1 MPVAMDWDTPER
13 KIIRVTFIGEWS
25 VDEIHRMLTK
35 RNSMMECVNH
45 PVHQILDMTASTS
58 SPSNLLSVTSRA
70 ELPAN
75 KTGSLV
81 VVVNASNYVKSV
93 AKIMKRLS
101 PRLFEGIYAVDS
113 LEEAYAKI
121 AEQFGQPVS

>member
-1 MPVAMDWDTPER
+1 MPVAMDWENPER
-13 KIIRVTFIGEWS
+13 KIIRVTFLGEWN
-25 VDEIHRMLTK
+25 VDDIHRMITK
-35 RNSMMECVNH
+35 RNSMMECVNY

-70 ELPAN
+70 ELPPN

-81 VVVNASNYVKSV
+81 LVVNASNYIKSV

-101 PRLFEGIYAVDS
+101 PRLFEGIYAVNS
-113 LEEAYAKI
+113 LDEAYSKI
-121 AEQFGQPVS
+121 AEQFGQPV

>member
-13 KIIRVTFIGEWS
+13 KIIRVTFIGEWN
-25 VDEIHRMLTK
+25 VDDIHRMLTK

-70 ELPAN
+70 ELPPN
-75 KTGSLV
+75 KNGSLV
-81 VVVNASNYVKSV
+81 LIVNSSNYLKSV
-93 AKIMKRLS
+93 GKIMKRLS
-101 PRLFEGIYAVDS
+101 PPLFEGIYAVYS
-113 LEEAYAKI
+113 LDEAYAKI
-121 AEQFGQPVS
+121 AEQFAQPVS

>member
-1 MPVAMDWDTPER
+1 MPVAMDWETSER
-13 KIIRVTFIGEWS
+13 KIIRITFLGEWD
-25 VDEIHRMLTK
+25 VDDIHHMITK

-58 SPSNLLSVTSRA
+58 SPSNLLSITSRA

-81 VVVNASNYVKSV
+81 LVVNASNYIKSV
-93 AKIMKRLS
+93 GSIMKRLS
-101 PRLFEGIYAVDS
+101 PRLFEGIYAVHS
-113 LEEAYAKI
+113 VEEAYAKI
-121 AEQFGQPVS
+121 TEVLGQPV